1 MEMLT
6 QVYPTAQHFRRM
18 MLGVSSQ
25 FMQQV
30 GGCNAVSDNVH
41 KFPCEV
47 ALTDRVY

>member
-6 QVYPTAQHFRRM
+6 RVHPTAQHFRRM

-41 KFPCEV
+41 KFSGEPI
-47 ALTDRVY
+47 LKNRGY